1 MGHSSHVPAAERTIR
16 ILKFLGSRP
25 QAVAA
30 STIARELGFP
40 RSSTYHLLSV
50 LEREGFVVHLPDEG
64 RYALSSQ
71 LLELGSPLQRRA
83 WLARMGRAV
92 LERLVEDVGSTG
104 HLAVLDDREV
114 VYLLERRPEH
124 GDLLVT
130 DEQVR
135 LPAHLTASGRALL
148 AEVAPAH
155 RRAIYPT
162 TASLTRRTDRGPSSL
177 VELREELERTHLRG
191 WSEEIGEV
199 TPGFASV
206 GAAVFNHDGRPIASV
221 AVTFRHRDRT
231 AADRAELTLAVMD
244 AAAELTARCGG
255 VRPPTTER
263 APLAASAS
271 QRRRQRTG

>member
-1 MGHSSHVPAAERTIR
+1 MGQSSQVPAAERTIR

-25 QAVAA
+25 LATSA

-64 RYALSSQ
+64 RYALSTE
-71 LLELGSPLQRRA
+71 LLELGSPLQRRD

-92 LERLVEDVGSTG
+92 LDRLVQDVGSTG

-114 VYLLERRPEH
+114 VYLLERRPER

-130 DEQVR
+130 DERVR

-155 RRAIYPT
+155 RRAVYPT

-191 WSEEIGEV
+191 WAEEIGEV
-199 TPGFASV
+199 SEGFASV
-206 GAAVFNHDGRPIASV
+206 GAAVFNHEDRPIAAL

-231 AADRAELTLAVMD
+231 ATQRAELPLAVMG

-255 VRPPTTER
+255 VPRP
-263 APLAASAS
+263 AMHGGSLAASAS
-271 QRRRQRTG
+271 QRR